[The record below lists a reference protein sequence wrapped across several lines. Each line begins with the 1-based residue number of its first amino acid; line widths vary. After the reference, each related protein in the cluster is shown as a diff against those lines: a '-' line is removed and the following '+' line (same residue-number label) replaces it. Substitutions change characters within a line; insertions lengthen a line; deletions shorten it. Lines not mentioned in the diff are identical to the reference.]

1 MDAEKKSGFR
11 TGVVRKK
18 TSEEEKRMLIIIDAG
33 LACAIFFLMVLFGAT
48 GVEAMGAW
56 VSENFI
62 WIIVLLIVI
71 SIVKSAIF
79 LNESSCSFAEA
90 VVCAVCD
97 GIRLIPVGY
106 FLWVFFQGFAEL
118 AHEGAIRMLFGVL
131 LNFLGAAIVIVPEGA
146 IFLITEYLCS
156 ALIEDNGSCGTY
168 IIYSV
173 LGVGAQMLLFLV
185 FGVL

>member
-1 MDAEKKSGFR
+1 
-11 TGVVRKK
+11 
-18 TSEEEKRMLIIIDAG
+18 
-33 LACAIFFLMVLFGAT
+33 MVGDF
-48 GVEAMGAW
+48 
-56 VSENFI
+56 
-62 WIIVLLIVI
+62 
-71 SIVKSAIF
+71 
-79 LNESSCSFAEA
+79 ESSCSFAEA

-106 FLWVFFQGFAEL
+106 FLWVFFPGFAEL
-118 AHEGAIRMLFGVL
+118 AHEGAIRMLFEVI

-173 LGVGAQMLLFLV
+173 LGVGAQMLLFLL